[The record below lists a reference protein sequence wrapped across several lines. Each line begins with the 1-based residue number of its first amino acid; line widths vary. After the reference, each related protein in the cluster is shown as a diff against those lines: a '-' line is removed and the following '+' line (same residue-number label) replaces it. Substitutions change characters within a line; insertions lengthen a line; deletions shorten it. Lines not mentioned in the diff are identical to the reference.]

1 MVFSVVQIAL
11 TVFVLSAPKIFD
23 LGDVMEAVSVWN
35 QERGASEVDA
45 EFERWVQGKGGLVLH
60 SSLPVAEFISACRGA
75 IPWPSALTRSDSDAK
90 SYMSD
95 VLQEMLQ

>member
-45 EFERWVQGKGGLVLH
+45 EFERWVQGKGGLVL
-60 SSLPVAEFISACRGA
+60 EFISAFRGA
-75 IPWPSALTRSDSDAK
+75 TPWPSALTRSDSDAK
-90 SYMSD
+90 SCLSD